1 MSVALLRLKKTNL
14 QNMPK
19 HDLLQIGQALQN
31 DNRGQQPFSRNFFV
45 KIDFTEKM
53 VMEDVRPPL
62 RSPAE

>member
-31 DNRGQQPFSRNFFV
+31 DNRGQQSFSRNG
-45 KIDFTEKM
+45 DGGREATTE
-53 VMEDVRPPL
+53 VTG
-62 RSPAE
+62 